1 MKNLLLILALFIVS
15 CSSGEASKL
24 SDANLV
30 ALSYVKNSKNLDF
43 NLAYELLSEEDKN
56 VLSKEDYTKFKEPE
70 VMMEIAKAVALQSEY
85 KIKETSIEEKSANVI
100 VEISSPDYSFL
111 FQSIVASAFRSAFDT
126 SKETDNQLEDFSKD
140 VSKLIEDG
148 DVPKQIID
156 QSIQLVLENN
166 EWKVSEGLKVAYQ
179 KSINTKKV
187 DELLSIASSLDKKKK
202 YSEAINT
209 YKEILSIDDSN
220 TDAISSMKKVEGK
233 LAEQKIKQDYIN
245 KIEIFDFIA
254 TRINTYSS
262 KNVPAVRFAI
272 RNNGNRSLDEVE
284 VTVYFYDGND
294 NAIFEEKYYP
304 ILVSSYSLNNTG
316 SLKPNYI
323 KRQKENNYYTI
334 DELGPEWLGKADA
347 IVSDLRF
354 SEEE

>member
-1 MKNLLLILALFIVS
+1 MKNLFVLILALFIVS

-56 VLSKEDYTKFKEPE
+56 FLSKEDYKKFKEPE

-111 FQSIVASAFRSAFDT
+111 FQNIVASAFRSAFDT
-126 SKETDNQLEDFSKD
+126 SKENDNQLEDFSKD

-166 EWKVSEGLKVAYQ
+166 EWKVSEGLKVAY
-179 KSINTKKV
+179 KI
-187 DELLSIASSLDKKKK
+187 DELLGIASSLDKKKK

-209 YKEILSIDDSN
+209 YKEILNIDDSN
-220 TDAISSMKKVEGK
+220 ADAISSIKKVEGK

-254 TRINTYSS
+254 TRIDTYLS
-262 KNVPAVRFAI
+262 KDVPAVRFAI
-272 RNNGNRSLDEVE
+272 RNNGNRSLDKVE
-284 VTVYFYDGND
+284 VTVYFYDAND
-294 NAIFEEKYYP
+294 NAIFEKKYLP
-304 ILVSSYSLNNTG
+304 VLASSYVSNDG
-316 SLKPNYI
+316 PLKPNYI

>member
-1 MKNLLLILALFIVS
+1 MKNLLLILALFVVG
-15 CSSGEASKL
+15 CSEEASKF
-24 SDANLV
+24 SDANLT
-30 ALSYVKNSKNLDF
+30 ALAYVKNSKNLDF
-43 NLAYELLSEEDKN
+43 NLAYEFLSQKDKN
-56 VLSKEDYTKFKEPE
+56 VLSKEDYEEFKNPE
-70 VMMEIAKAVALQSEY
+70 VMIEIAKAIALQSEY

-126 SKETDNQLEDFSKD
+126 SKENDGQLEDFSKD

-148 DVPKQIID
+148 DVPKKIID
-156 QSIQLVLENN
+156 QSVQLVLEND

-179 KSINTKKV
+179 KRINKKKI

-209 YKEILSIDDSN
+209 YKEILNIDDSN
-220 TDAISSMKKVEGK
+220 ADAISSMKKVEDK
-233 LAEQKIKQDYIN
+233 LTEQKIKQDYLN
-245 KIEIFDFIA
+245 KIEIFDFKA
-254 TRINTYSS
+254 TWINTYSS

-272 RNNGNRSLDEVE
+272 RNNGDRSLDKVE
-284 VTVYFYDGND
+284 VTVYFYDVND
-294 NAIFEEKYYP
+294 NAIFEKKYLP
-304 ILVSSYSLNNTG
+304 VLAGSYLSNDG
-316 SLKPNYI
+316 PLKPNYI
-323 KRQKENNYYTI
+323 KRQKEDNYYTI

>member
-202 YSEAINT
+202 
-209 YKEILSIDDSN
+209 
-220 TDAISSMKKVEGK
+220 
-233 LAEQKIKQDYIN
+233 
-245 KIEIFDFIA
+245 
-254 TRINTYSS
+254 
-262 KNVPAVRFAI
+262 
-272 RNNGNRSLDEVE
+272 
-284 VTVYFYDGND
+284 
-294 NAIFEEKYYP
+294 
-304 ILVSSYSLNNTG
+304 
-316 SLKPNYI
+316 
-323 KRQKENNYYTI
+323 
-334 DELGPEWLGKADA
+334 
-347 IVSDLRF
+347 
-354 SEEE
+354 